1 MKILIAIPCNDIIA
15 CFQIF
20 RVLCDVSVVVIYQGS
35 SLRGGIWR
43 LKMVLLYCFS
53 VSSLTVGSFILRL
66 AIDLSLNWNPQFYLD
81 PVPFHLTFA
90 SAFFIG
96 IQGKSKL
103 STFIWTE

>member
-1 MKILIAIPCNDIIA
+1 
-15 CFQIF
+15 
-20 RVLCDVSVVVIYQGS
+20 VSVVVIYQGS

-43 LKMVLLYCFS
+43 LKMVLLYCFA

-90 SAFFIG
+90 SAFFMG
-96 IQGKSKL
+96 IQGKL
-103 STFIWTE
+103 FCLAD